1 MQVLQS
7 VVQWVLNLGS
17 NVFVPFIMFIIGLA
31 AGLKFKKSFVAAL
44 TLGVA
49 FTGMTLVVNYMTSFI
64 FYCFIYIIVNGN
76 VDIST
81 FYIL

>member
-44 TLGVA
+44 TLGV
-49 FTGMTLVVNYMTSFI
+49 
-64 FYCFIYIIVNGN
+64 
-76 VDIST
+76 
-81 FYIL
+81 